1 MPDADVLILDGA
13 AIVNML
19 KPGACQT
26 FQDYADNVFIKYLE
40 RQLRRVSRIDI
51 VWDVYKPDSLKSM
64 AHSRRGKGV
73 RR

>member
-1 MPDADVLILDGA
+1 MDADVLILDGA
-13 AIVNML
+13 TIAKML

-40 RQLRRVSRIDI
+40 RQLRRVCKIEI
-51 VWDVYKPDSLKSM
+51 VWDVYKLDSLNSTVL
-64 AHSRRGKGV
+64 SRRGKGV